1 MDSKL
6 KKVEL
11 IGKIIEDAPIK
22 NKEFVKKIK
31 VVANKFYDDDVSIEF
46 SFHHD
51 VLDTTQREEFMNDV
65 WSLIFNYLDTP
76 VFLVQVDEKG
86 KMNEND
92 DKEIKLLTEFME
104 NLDVEGICG
113 FFIDP
118 EHDEHDFIWVYI
130 ILDLDWLNDNQHP
143 TKPGFVANRM
153 RNGVKEEIKK
163 YLGLDVR
170 VGSVAKKCDDVD

>member
-1 MDSKL
+1 MDSKSNTIEL
-6 KKVEL
+6 VGKV
-11 IGKIIEDAPIK
+11 IEDAPIQ

-31 VVANKFYDDDVSIEF
+31 VVGNKFYDNDISIEF

-51 VLDTTQREEFMNDV
+51 VLSKEQREELMSDV
-65 WSLIFNYLDTP
+65 WRVVYDYLNIP

-92 DKEIKLLTEFME
+92 DKEINLLTQFME
-104 NLDVEGICG
+104 NLEVEGICG

-118 EHDEHDFIWVYI
+118 EHDDHDLIWVYI

-170 VGSVAKKCDDVD
+170 VGSVAKKCGDVD